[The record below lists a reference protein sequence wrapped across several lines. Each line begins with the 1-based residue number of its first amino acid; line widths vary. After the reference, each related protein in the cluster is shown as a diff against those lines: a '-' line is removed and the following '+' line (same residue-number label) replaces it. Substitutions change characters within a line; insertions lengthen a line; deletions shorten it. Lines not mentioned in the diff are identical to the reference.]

1 MHYDVAIIG
10 AGPAGI
16 SAAIYLLRSSVSFVL
31 LDRGAPGG
39 KLNNI
44 HRIDNYP
51 GCPSIPGPELSMSL
65 LKQLQGLGGKVEYGN
80 AVEVR
85 PDEEGYLIRL
95 EDGHSLTAKSII
107 ACSGSSARRLGVP
120 GEKQLFGR
128 GVSYCATCDG
138 AFFRNK
144 DVMVYGYKDF
154 AVEDGIYLA
163 SICSHVYFVYP
174 HPLEA
179 TERHLEELSSCSN
192 VELIEGEVSSFYGE
206 QRLQGATLNT
216 KDGERRIE
224 VSGAFPLSEQLSG
237 ASYLAPLE
245 PKQENGFLVVGKDHE
260 TSLKGIYAAGDVVA
274 KKLRQIV
281 NAASEG
287 AECAIEAINY
297 VRGR

>member
-174 HPLEA
+174 HQLEA
-179 TERHLEELSSCSN
+179 TERHLEELRSCNN

-206 QRLQGATLNT
+206 QHLQGATIKT
-216 KDGERRIE
+216 KGGERRIE

>member
-51 GCPSIPGPELSMSL
+51 GCPNIPGPELSMSL

-80 AVEVR
+80 AIEVR

-179 TERHLEELSSCSN
+179 TERHLDELRSLVN
-192 VELIEGEVSSFYGE
+192 VELIEGEVSSFFGE
-206 QRLQGATLNT
+206 QRLQGA
-216 KDGERRIE
+216 
-224 VSGAFPLSEQLSG
+224 
-237 ASYLAPLE
+237 AS
-245 PKQENGFLVVGKDHE
+245 
-260 TSLKGIYAAGDVVA
+260 
-274 KKLRQIV
+274 
-281 NAASEG
+281 AASRCSG
-287 AECAIEAINY
+287 PSRY
-297 VRGR
+297 RSSFPGRATSRR

>member
-51 GCPSIPGPELSMSL
+51 GCPSIPGPELAMSL

-80 AVEVR
+80 AIEVR

-206 QRLQGATLNT
+206 QRLQGATI
-216 KDGERRIE
+216 KAKGVERRIE

>member
-179 TERHLEELSSCSN
+179 TERHLEELSSCNN
-192 VELIEGEVSSFYGE
+192 VELIEGEVSSFFGE
-206 QRLQGATLNT
+206 QRLQGATIKT
-216 KDGERRIE
+216 KGGERRIE

-245 PKQENGFLVVGKDHE
+245 PKQENGFLVVGKDHQ

-287 AECAIEAINY
+287 AECAIEAMNY

>member
-1 MHYDVAIIG
+1 MTDVIVIG
-10 AGPAGI
+10 GGPAGL
-16 SAAIYLLRSSVSFVL
+16 AACLYLLRAGKSVL
-31 LDRGAPGG
+31 LIEKEAIGG
-39 KLNNI
+39 QIAKSPRLE
-44 HRIDNYP
+44 NYP
-51 GCPSIPGPELSMSL
+51 AIESISGMEWADNAFSQVMGLGVKFDFGEVESIVKREDGVFEVKYGTSTAESRSVIIATGCEHKKLGLPGEEELS
-65 LKQLQGLGGKVEYGN
+65 
-80 AVEVR
+80 
-85 PDEEGYLIRL
+85 
-95 EDGHSLTAKSII
+95 GH
-107 ACSGSSARRLGVP
+107 
-120 GEKQLFGR
+120 

-179 TERHLEELSSCSN
+179 TERHLEELSSCNN

-206 QRLQGATLNT
+206 QHLQGAALKT
-216 KDGERRIE
+216 KGGERRIE
-224 VSGAFPLSEQLSG
+224 VSGSFPLSEQLSG
-237 ASYLAPLE
+237 ASYLSPLQ